1 MFRFVLAIAVQFI
14 VFQSQATVIKWAGQL
29 PPEQFGPVVEY
40 FNEKYS
46 SEYGFTVEYKYDEKA
61 IADHL
66 SGIAADY
73 DLLHMK
79 DADML
84 NTAALKKSTQPLAL
98 DFAKTWPVQMK
109 DSANRWV
116 ALLKRAR
123 IIYYDSTRVTAE
135 DVSTYESLGYEKFKD
150 KLCLRQKKAQYTI
163 GLHSY
168 FVGVWGETKTSQ
180 ILKSWAV
187 NTENIPLIEKDL
199 DGVIA
204 GIENGTCL
212 VGVANTYYYSRH
224 LAARPDTKVKP
235 MIPNQGDISA
245 HVNIDGVALSA
256 ASVHKAEVNAFVGW
270 LLTSEAQ
277 LMMSDITGKHP
288 ANPGVRSASLD
299 AIFGQFQE
307 NTTFDLNRITDFK
320 VTAQQIATEQGLK

>member
-1 MFRFVLAIAVQFI
+1 MSKWIVAIAVQMV
-14 VFQSQATVIKWAGQL
+14 VFQAQANVIKWAGQL
-29 PPEQFGPVVEY
+29 PPEQFGPVVNY
-40 FNEKYS
+40 FNQKYS
-46 SEYGFTVEYKYDEKA
+46 SSYGFTVEYQYDEKA

-66 SGIAADY
+66 NGISAGY
-73 DLLHMK
+73 DLIHMK

-84 NTAALKKSTQPLAL
+84 NTAALKKSTAPLAL
-98 DFAKTWPVQMK
+98 EAAKAWPVQMK
-109 DSANRWV
+109 DSSNRWV

-135 DVSTYESLGYEKFKD
+135 EASTYESLGQEKFKD

-168 FVGVWGETKTSQ
+168 FIGVWGEAKAAQ
-180 ILKSWAV
+180 VLKSWAI
-187 NTENIPLIEKDL
+187 NSENIPLIEKDL

-224 LAARPDTKVKP
+224 LAAQPDTKVKP
-235 MIPNQGDISA
+235 VIPNQGGISA
-245 HVNIDGVALSA
+245 HVNVDGVALSA
-256 ASVHKAEVNAFVGW
+256 TSVHSAEVNAFVNW
-270 LLTSEAQ
+270 LLTEEAQ
-277 LMMSDITGKHP
+277 IMMSEITGKHP
-288 ANPGVRSASLD
+288 ANPNVRSAALD

-320 VTAQQIATEQGLK
+320 VRAQEIATEQGLK